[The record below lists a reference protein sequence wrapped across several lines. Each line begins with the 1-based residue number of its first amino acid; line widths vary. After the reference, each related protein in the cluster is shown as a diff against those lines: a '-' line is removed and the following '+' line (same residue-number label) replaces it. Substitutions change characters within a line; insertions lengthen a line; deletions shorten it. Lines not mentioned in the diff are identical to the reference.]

1 MELIIRIYASGKEF
15 HNIRRKKMQYFDTI
29 IVIISL
35 VIDLYLLWIEEKLPR
50 EGFLFEYLFRLWRF
64 VRIVSST

>member
-1 MELIIRIYASGKEF
+1 ME
-15 HNIRRKKMQYFDTI
+15 YFDTI

-50 EGFLFEYLFRLWRF
+50 EGFLFKFLFRLWRF